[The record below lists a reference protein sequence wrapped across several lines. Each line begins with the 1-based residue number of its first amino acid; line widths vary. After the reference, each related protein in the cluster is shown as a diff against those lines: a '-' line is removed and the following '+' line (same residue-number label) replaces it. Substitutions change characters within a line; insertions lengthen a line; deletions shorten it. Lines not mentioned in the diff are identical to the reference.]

1 MIYSVRYFRTHEIIY
16 MPYIVVVIS
25 DWMWK

>member
-1 MIYSVRYFRTHEIIY
+1 MSYSVRYFITHEIIY
-16 MPYIVVVIS
+16 MLYVVVVIS